1 MPKNLSMTLDKYLF
15 AHAVQMHK
23 HAHTIPNIIFGLL
36 TLVRLSCAVVG
47 NARGRFPDKLD
58 MTSSYTT
65 YTESDHC
72 VLHWLGVQR
81 RPESQEMNVCV
92 GSPPPPCVFMRGT
105 SFSDTRFN
113 RRLAAIF
120 YAQFLVLDVYVIQKF
135 PPYVFVSTTSRQTR
149 LVRTVPN

>member
-1 MPKNLSMTLDKYLF
+1 MQLLKHMIKDMPKKWSMTLDKSLF
-15 AHAVQMHK
+15 ADAIQMHK

-47 NARGRFPDKLD
+47 NARGCFPDKLD

-72 VLHWLGVQR
+72 VLHWLGIQR

-92 GSPPPPCVFMRGT
+92 GFFPTPCVFIRGT
-105 SFSDTRFN
+105 CFSDTHSN

-120 YAQFLVLDVYVIQKF
+120 SAKCLVFSV
-135 PPYVFVSTTSRQTR
+135 
-149 LVRTVPN
+149 